1 MITIRHSW
9 CPFQCFK
16 YLTAHSPSHQPTM
29 MISRQIRQIWV
40 PTRDG
45 PLYRHIYI
53 IYICTHLILF
63 FFHFLGLRTPAIYP
77 TGWPY
82 HCTEERARRCYT
94 KAGFKPESSSNAS
107 WGKKERSGSTWQRW
121 KKVPTWSMWVPKRQV
136 DQHWKQRGQKGF
148 GFSLTS
154 P

>member
-40 PTRDG
+40 PSRDG
-45 PLYRHIYI
+45 PLYRHIYVS
-53 IYICTHLILF
+53 IYIYIQIYIQIDRYIYIYIYIFLF

-82 HCTEERARRCYT
+82 HCKNPGASPGVLCQSWIQTRIKQKRVLGKEGTQRIRVAEDEEGANLVNV
-94 KAGFKPESSSNAS
+94 GP
-107 WGKKERSGSTWQRW
+107 
-121 KKVPTWSMWVPKRQV
+121 
-136 DQHWKQRGQKGF
+136 QK
-148 GFSLTS
+148 TS
-154 P
+154 